1 VNALVPLP
9 VAASPV
15 SSRAAIAQRIAALL
29 GEREANQRALRAA
42 SARFKRPPTP
52 APTVTYRG
60 PFGPIEIDVDGDWV
74 RELLPDFSPRSRRG
88 KRLRNLLQLH
98 DEHYAQL
105 WADREASGVGPLV
118 EEQKRIEAE
127 LEAVAK
133 EACSLGG
140 HSAADVALQAAALLA
155 ARLCNYYD
163 CKAAPAVLEAL
174 LEVVGAEAA

>member
-1 VNALVPLP
+1 
-9 VAASPV
+9 
-15 SSRAAIAQRIAALL
+15 
-29 GEREANQRALRAA
+29 
-42 SARFKRPPTP
+42 
-52 APTVTYRG
+52 
-60 PFGPIEIDVDGDWV
+60 
-74 RELLPDFSPRSRRG
+74 
-88 KRLRNLLQLH
+88 
-98 DEHYAQL
+98 L